1 MRFAS
6 NMCNF
11 CDSFCCYCTCYVS
24 SLSFHHIPIF
34 FLEKRCPACDE
45 DCPVAACEEVQEQGM
60 WLYVWKEKEGLGEGE
75 EARSDFPHTREG
87 ETWIQSRYLHCRD
100 TLKTSK

>member
-1 MRFAS
+1 
-6 NMCNF
+6 MCNF

-45 DCPVAACEEVQEQGM
+45 DCPVAACEDVQEQG
-60 WLYVWKEKEGLGEGE
+60 K
-75 EARSDFPHTREG
+75 
-87 ETWIQSRYLHCRD
+87 
-100 TLKTSK
+100 